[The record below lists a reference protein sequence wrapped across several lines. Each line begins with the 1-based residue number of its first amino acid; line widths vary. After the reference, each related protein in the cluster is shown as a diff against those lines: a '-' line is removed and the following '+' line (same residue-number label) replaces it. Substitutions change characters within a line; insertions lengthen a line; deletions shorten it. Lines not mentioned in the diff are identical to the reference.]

1 MFTTAQDDRGRVCRQ
16 FGMSDDDDGRHTPN
30 WTIAI
35 LAAAG
40 MLLALAFFLYALA
53 GNLN

>member
-1 MFTTAQDDRGRVCRQ
+1 
-16 FGMSDDDDGRHTPN
+16 MSDDDYGGHKPN

-40 MLLALAFFLYALA
+40 MLLALAFFLYV
-53 GNLN
+53 